1 MCHQHRWF
9 VALLAAVLLSLQPVS
24 SAGQEPAGASWTQPR
39 TLWGDP
45 DLQGVWDNATITP
58 LERPTELC
66 DRETLTDEER
76 AALNEESATR
86 ADRTPRQ
93 GSTGTYNAF
102 WFDRGQSLERKSLIV
117 APPTGRLPA
126 LTDAAE
132 RKFATSTAA
141 RGRNRVDSWEDRS
154 LRERCIIY
162 HPVPGLPTAYNN
174 NYQIFQSPD
183 YVAILTEEIHE
194 TRIIP
199 LDGRPHIPGDIRLWF
214 GDSRGRWE
222 GDSLVVETT
231 NLMDHYDFVLTNGLI
246 LQDENARIV
255 ERFTRVGPDT
265 IEYQFT
271 VHDPTTYTSPW
282 TAVIPMQRNPGLLYE
297 YACHEGNYSLTHMLG
312 GARADERARS
322 ESR

>member
-1 MCHQHRWF
+1 MGGSQ
-9 VALLAAVLLSLQPVS
+9 
-24 SAGQEPAGASWTQPR
+24 PAGALHHLSSGTRTADGRFGRRGHPR
-39 TLWGDP
+39 LHPEAGSRGKET
-45 DLQGVWDNATITP
+45 
-58 LERPTELC
+58 
-66 DRETLTDEER
+66 RE
-76 AALNEESATR
+76 
-86 ADRTPRQ
+86 
-93 GSTGTYNAF
+93 
-102 WFDRGQSLERKSLIV
+102 
-117 APPTGRLPA
+117 
-126 LTDAAE
+126 
-132 RKFATSTAA
+132 
-141 RGRNRVDSWEDRS
+141 
-154 LRERCIIY
+154 
-162 HPVPGLPTAYNN
+162 AYNN